1 MINKE
6 TSTEEARLAEKT
18 LKFSNFNSTMYQIE
32 RQDKIN
38 YRRETLLLEN
48 EHENE
53 LI

>member
-1 MINKE
+1 LAENSVKKK
-6 TSTEEARLAEKT
+6 TRLAEKT
-18 LKFSNFNSTMYQIE
+18 LKLSNLNSTMCQIE